1 MSIKYEANTG
11 SHKASPLALVGY
23 AAMLIGL
30 GLVSADAFLAPE
42 SMGAFTPAGLLALFA
57 GYPLSNVK

>member
-11 SHKASPLALVGY
+11 SPRVSPLALAGWV
-23 AAMLIGL
+23 AMLVGF
-30 GLVSADAFLAPE
+30 GAVSADAFLVPE
-42 SMGAFTPAGLLALFA
+42 SVGALTPAGLLALFA